1 MRLGPIEQIVR
12 QSMIAEKPLLIEGRA
27 DQIHRQRLSF
37 FIGGKLAIRRWY
49 AGPML
54 GCRRKLRP
62 RKCGYPSNPQN
73 ARVKRLTGARS
84 VVIGRIMPFLFLFRR
99 HSEAPSSGR
108 SNEKQRGSAE
118 RNHVG
123 GFRSGVAGVYNLAR
137 YEAEMR
143 DALAR
148 WADCVEALVGP
159 LPLPAS
165 PPPRPKALRLV
176 RVEG

>member
-1 MRLGPIEQIVR
+1 MATRLGDLGVLPHVVE
-12 QSMIAEKPLLIEGRA
+12 
-27 DQIHRQRLSF
+27 
-37 FIGGKLAIRRWY
+37 AI
-49 AGPML
+49 L
-54 GCRRKLRP
+54 
-62 RKCGYPSNPQN
+62 
-73 ARVKRLTGARS
+73 
-84 VVIGRIMPFLFLFRR
+84 
-99 HSEAPSSGR
+99 
-108 SNEKQRGSAE
+108 
-118 RNHVG
+118 NHVG